1 VYALWFTDVTNRV
14 PNPTTADPDI
24 PRATRQAITDEM
36 ASSGTIW
43 CGSLDEVQFL
53 SRIWDL
59 SSLPTT
65 DTRFKD
71 AEGDIW
77 QHCINSNDWGI
88 DWIYGDAL
96 FDLLDGEP
104 TVFLQFLAQC
114 VHPRVRRDADETER
128 LVRFFNDCLRPV
140 GYELV
145 VSDSLPSLS
154 GPSRS
159 VYEPRA
165 LISMRATFELAKYDR
180 LSEPRVL
187 SDYLRRIDDDV
198 LTDPPAAIAAS
209 KELVE
214 SLFKQILAD
223 FDEIYAPA
231 DDLLRLYRQVSRV
244 LRLNVEAVPTHVR
257 GSQASQRALPSLVG
271 VVQGLAEL
279 RNEIGLGHGQPT
291 LNLALARHARL
302 SGTAARA
309 VTEFLLDTWHVRK
322 QQERN

>member
-1 VYALWFTDVTNRV
+1 MMNEA
-14 PNPTTADPDI
+14 TAATPDLRI
-24 PRATRQAITDEM
+24 PRATRQMIMDEM
-36 ASSGTIW
+36 AGNGTIW
-43 CGSLDEVQFL
+43 YGSLDEVQFL

-59 SSLPTT
+59 ASLPTT
-65 DTRFKD
+65 DTRFTD

-77 QHCINSNDWGI
+77 QHCINNHDWEI
-88 DWIYGDAL
+88 DWIYGDAR
-96 FDLLDGEP
+96 FGLLDGQPSE
-104 TVFLQFLAQC
+104 FLQFLAQC

-140 GYELV
+140 GYELI
-145 VSDSLPSLS
+145 VSDSLPSLG

-159 VYEPRA
+159 VYEARA
-165 LISMRATFELAKYDR
+165 LISRRVTFELTKYDR

-214 SLFKQILAD
+214 SLFKQVLAD
-223 FDEIYAPA
+223 FGESYGAT
-231 DDLLRLYRQVSRV
+231 DDLLTLYKRVSQV
-244 LRLNVEAVPTHVR
+244 LKLNVDAVPAHVR
-257 GSQASQRALPSLVG
+257 GSQASQRALRSLVG

-291 LNLALARHARL
+291 LTLALARHARL

-322 QQERN
+322 QQEAT